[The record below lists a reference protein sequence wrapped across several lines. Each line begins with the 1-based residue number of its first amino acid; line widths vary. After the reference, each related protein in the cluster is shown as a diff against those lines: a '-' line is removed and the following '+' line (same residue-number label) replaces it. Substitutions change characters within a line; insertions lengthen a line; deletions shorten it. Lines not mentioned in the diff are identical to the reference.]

1 MTPEFPVGVA
11 WLTLEYIFV
20 SSTDG
25 PTYREA
31 TTREQNVAFHLRR
44 AIPSRVLSDKS
55 HS

>member
-1 MTPEFPVGVA
+1 MTPEFPERVE
-11 WLTLEYIFV
+11 WMTLEYTFV

-44 AIPSRVLSDKS
+44 AIPSRVLSAKS